1 MDHNTN
7 SLDST
12 STSVSTG
19 IVNSSISSG
28 SAAPSVSGSSKQS
41 PVIIDARGP
50 RFGAVITTIVLAIAL
65 ATNNVWVIVAQAIIF
80 AIGAIKGPQFTPYA
94 FIFKNLVKP
103 RLKKSGA
110 SEDVRPPQFAQ
121 TVGLL
126 FALTAVAG
134 SFADID
140 VLFTVAVAFALGAA
154 FLNAAF
160 NFCLG
165 CEIYLLLLRARSK

>member
-1 MDHNTN
+1 MFQDTNALSQKLNT
-7 SLDST
+7 
-12 STSVSTG
+12 
-19 IVNSSISSG
+19 
-28 SAAPSVSGSSKQS
+28 KQS
-41 PVIIDARGP
+41 PTIIDARGP
-50 RFGAVITTIVLAIAL
+50 RFGAVITSIVLATAL
-65 ATNNVWVIVAQAIIF
+65 ATNNVWVIVAQAVVF

-103 RLKKSGA
+103 RLKKAGA
-110 SEDVRPPQFAQ
+110 TEDVRPPQFAQ

-126 FALTAVAG
+126 FALTAAAG
-134 SFADID
+134 SFAGLDA
-140 VLFTVAVAFALGAA
+140 VFTIAVAFALAAA